1 MTAVQ
6 TPPTHRP
13 SPNERTQVDHRSPI
27 PSLKP
32 KPKLK
37 TKRSQADKRIDYLL
51 KTKFDDDPEFRPL
64 LVELA
69 ELDPTPKKKYLAWLA
84 KHWLDDWKA
93 TPDDQQRVAECL
105 ATHHK
110 GAKYFSPLSWTGL
123 RLEDAGYHADI
134 FRYTP
139 QTISRISG
147 RIAEIIRIDEGDKQI
162 RKGNPVALAGA
173 EIVHRDDQF
182 TIIRIR
188 TGEAL
193 KRFGQNTSWCVRHG
207 NPLGYPFPFDFILD
221 HEGERYLANRKEV
234 RDRWDRIP
242 PRSVVE
248 PINEIRGRVFDS
260 HEKELAQV
268 RRAIA
273 CQRRLAR
280 EDEVQILKIP
290 DLAIEYAAYM
300 FAGPWKEFE
309 ESVRVADLTATQAV
323 RYAVEVRKSRWR
335 RFENKIKRSRGP
347 LNAYRREFPGSI
359 PKSDEE
365 IFREQIQDWRC
376 RMPRANAYCLKRSS
390 QGRAELLQRDRRY
403 DASIASR
410 PYSLDRYT
418 RFLASLATSPM
429 ASRYRDKVRSYFA
442 DFESDDGRSISLPI
456 ARKLCLR
463 FSQRMKSLESEIAK
477 DSVCS
482 FNYAIAMKE
491 RFLEGEVAIFADPIV
506 APKYR
511 RRFIQRTPKE
521 SNASSSRS
529 EFGRLIL
536 PANFKVAWQ

>member
-1 MTAVQ
+1 
-6 TPPTHRP
+6 
-13 SPNERTQVDHRSPI
+13 
-27 PSLKP
+27 
-32 KPKLK
+32 
-37 TKRSQADKRIDYLL
+37 
-51 KTKFDDDPEFRPL
+51 
-64 LVELA
+64 
-69 ELDPTPKKKYLAWLA
+69 
-84 KHWLDDWKA
+84 
-93 TPDDQQRVAECL
+93 
-105 ATHHK
+105 
-110 GAKYFSPLSWTGL
+110 
-123 RLEDAGYHADI
+123 
-134 FRYTP
+134 
-139 QTISRISG
+139 
-147 RIAEIIRIDEGDKQI
+147 
-162 RKGNPVALAGA
+162 
-173 EIVHRDDQF
+173 
-182 TIIRIR
+182 
-188 TGEAL
+188 
-193 KRFGQNTSWCVRHG
+193 
-207 NPLGYPFPFDFILD
+207 
-221 HEGERYLANRKEV
+221 
-234 RDRWDRIP
+234 
-242 PRSVVE
+242 
-248 PINEIRGRVFDS
+248 
-260 HEKELAQV
+260 
-268 RRAIA
+268 
-273 CQRRLAR
+273 
-280 EDEVQILKIP
+280 
-290 DLAIEYAAYM
+290 M

-347 LNAYRREFPGSI
+347 LNAYRRAFPGSI

-365 IFREQIQDWRC
+365 IFRDQIHDWRC

-442 DFESDDGRSISLPI
+442 DFESDDGRSICLPI

-521 SNASSSRS
+521 SNASSLRS

-536 PANFKVAWQ
+536 PAKFKVAWQ